1 MYADH
6 LGCNVRVSNGVFTLV
21 ERTDKKR
28 EIGAYRS
35 VDELER
41 GVIRYNRRILREM
54 GIPLKHSARRRFD

>member
-28 EIGAYRS
+28 EIGA
-35 VDELER
+35 
-41 GVIRYNRRILREM
+41 IA
-54 GIPLKHSARRRFD
+54 PLTNLNAG